1 MNPLTGNTTQQEPTD
16 KEHTVE
22 ERDFSDKTLAQLTDI
37 AKDIVH
43 REDIVSATKEM
54 EVVKI
59 TFYKKLNNDKYTALK
74 AFMNDGGKE
83 DEFQPLP
90 SPEEKIFKDIL
101 NKFRAKKANFRK
113 QQEAQYTKNLKIK
126 NDIISDIQ
134 ALINSKETIKDTF
147 VKFKEL
153 QEKWRNTGEVAIAF
167 RNDSWKSYHHHVEKF
182 YDFIKINKELRD
194 LDFNKNHQ
202 LKVALC
208 EQTEALM
215 EEKSINKMNEELQ
228 MLHEKWKEIGPVK
241 PEDREPIWERFKE
254 ASRRLNKK
262 RNDHYTNLKEKGL
275 KHLKIRSSICDQIKE
290 LATQM
295 ANNHKQWSEL
305 TEQVQSLEEKW
316 RKEGSLRK
324 EDLKSARSD
333 FKKSLDVFYNKR
345 NEFYK
350 LKKEESTQV
359 VKQKI
364 DLCEQAE
371 NINANETLEWNERT
385 QQILALQEKWK
396 KSGYL
401 SKSKS
406 EKLWKRF
413 KATLDVFFENK
424 RAFYAQKDE
433 QKARHLSE
441 KEALFKTIKSF
452 ELDSDIKKN
461 KETIGAFMKQWREIG
476 PVPRDKQQIETSFR
490 KTIDSFFTKMK
501 IERDELEEIRFNDKL
516 EGLKQSA
523 NPDAIL
529 KEKKYLKNK
538 IDTLQKEVNQY
549 ETNMAFFKN
558 SKGTEQLKNQ
568 VLFKIE
574 KNQTTIENLK
584 KKLKLISAI

>member
-1 MNPLTGNTTQQEPTD
+1 MNPLTGNTTQQELTD

-22 ERDFSDKTLAQLTDI
+22 ERDFSDKTLAQLIDI

-113 QQEAQYTKNLKIK
+113 QQEAQFTKNLKIK

-290 LATQM
+290 LATQK

-350 LKKEESTQV
+350 SKKEESTQV

-364 DLCEQAE
+364 DLCEQVE

-413 KATLDVFFENK
+413 KAALDVFFENK

-441 KEALFKTIKSF
+441 KEALFETIKSF

-490 KTIDSFFTKMK
+490 KTIDSFFIKMK